1 MIYFL
6 ICYKDYTISNALKLV
21 VELGMGDGRHLYEL
35 SKDEQSTNTLFVGIE
50 NNSTLY
56 SEATGR
62 INADNVVLIND
73 SFENRIRDFENE
85 TIDRV
90 IMVLPD
96 PEYVDRH
103 YHADWISLYA
113 NIFLKLKKLGTLE
126 IVTEI
131 IDELLQPVSDAAYY
145 TWAKWLLEA
154 FVKMGFGV
162 EEILNEAPGNYTST
176 CLDRFRQDPE
186 RIRLMTLRL
195 FKPLAGLESK
205 SPKSI

>member
-1 MIYFL
+1 
-6 ICYKDYTISNALKLV
+6 
-21 VELGMGDGRHLYEL
+21 MGDGRHLSEL
-35 SKDEQSTNTLFVGIE
+35 SKDEQNTNTLFIGIE

-62 INADNVVLIND
+62 INSDNVVLIND
-73 SFENRIRDFENE
+73 SFESRIRDFQNE
-85 TIDRV
+85 TIDKV
-90 IMVLPD
+90 IMILPI

-103 YHADWISLYA
+103 YFDDWISLYA

-131 IDELLQPVSDAAYY
+131 IDELLQPVSDVGYY
-145 TWAKWLLEA
+145 TWAKWLLEV
-154 FVKMGFGV
+154 FIKMGFRV

-186 RIRLMTLRL
+186 RIRIMTLRL
-195 FKPLAGLESK
+195 FKPLAEVESR
-205 SPKSI
+205 SPKST